1 MTDAEIYSQA
11 ITTGAVA
18 ELPRAKFKLNGADRE
33 RYLNGQVS
41 NDLRKLTP
49 TDTLYACVMTAK
61 GKMCADV
68 FVMAG
73 EDHLLVDADP
83 SLQENLAARLERYII
98 SDDVTIED
106 VTDELSLIHYVGT
119 LENAPEELKN
129 EGAFQAKR
137 KSRRFGRDGWDLLVK
152 RENFPGIWSALAKH
166 YAVATPAVLESL
178 RIEAGIPRWNLEL
191 DENTIPVEAGLDKT
205 AIDYHKGCYMG
216 QEVISRLKSIGHV
229 NRELRGFISRD
240 GQPLQPGMRLE
251 SPDAP
256 GKDAGTITS
265 TAYSFALEKPVALGY
280 LKRGISVDALD
291 TSLINEAGEK
301 TTRSILVKEL
311 PLIP

>member
-68 FVMAG
+68 FVTAG
-73 EDHLLVDADP
+73 KDHLLVDADP